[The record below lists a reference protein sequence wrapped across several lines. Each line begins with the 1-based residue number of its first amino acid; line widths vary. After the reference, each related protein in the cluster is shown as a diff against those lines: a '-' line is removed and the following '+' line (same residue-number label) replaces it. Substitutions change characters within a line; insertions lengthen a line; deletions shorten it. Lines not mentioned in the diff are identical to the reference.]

1 MHFASNCYY
10 HLRFYKWTYLKMNK
24 SDQVIQLIVNWIVF
38 ITSPI
43 WVMPFFIYFTI
54 RDSDVRSVFID
65 GTKSIFSEN

>member
-1 MHFASNCYY
+1 M
-10 HLRFYKWTYLKMNK
+10 TK
-24 SDQVIQLIVNWIVF
+24 SDCVIQLIVNWIVF

-54 RDSDVRSVFID
+54 RDSDARSVFID

>member
-1 MHFASNCYY
+1 
-10 HLRFYKWTYLKMNK
+10 MNK

-54 RDSDVRSVFID
+54 RDSDVKNIFID
-65 GTKSIFSEN
+65 GNKSIFSEDK